1 MKHSIIYILLLFPL
15 GVFAQSVK
23 VSVDKVRIPTYVEP
37 DREELPM
44 FAENRVHQRSTGN
57 PYPNKIVLK
66 VNREEKTNKE
76 YTLITLENEC
86 LEIQILPE
94 IGGKIYAAKDK
105 INGYDFFYKNHVIKP
120 ALIGALGSWTS
131 GGLEFNWPFHHR
143 ASSFM
148 PTDYDIE
155 KLSNGG
161 IIVWVSEHDPTD
173 RMKGTIGIALNP
185 GESIFET
192 RVKLSN
198 RTPLR
203 HSFLWWENVAVPS
216 NKDYEVFFP
225 HDVSHVFFHYKR
237 SVTTY
242 PLATNSTG
250 IFNGIVLD
258 GEVDI
263 SKHKNTIQPTSYFSA
278 ASNYD
283 FFGGYDAGKKCGVV
297 HVADRHVS
305 PGKKMFTWAYNQLSQ
320 SWENALTDTD
330 GAYCELMAGSYSDN
344 QPDFAWLEP
353 METKTFSQYWFPI
366 GEIGVPDFA
375 NTTGA
380 IYIKDAVK
388 VQLNKTRNVQI
399 TIKDKDKVL
408 YSQKANIKV
417 RQEYTV
423 PTDIRMQL
431 GYSINIADANGTSL
445 MSYEVKEY
453 DRFNVPHTTKDMPNI
468 KQVESPHLLYLEGL
482 HVDQYRDP
490 AVKGDN
496 YYQEAIRR
504 DPNYAPALIAL
515 GESNLRTAFYI
526 EALGYLKRAEKVL
539 TQFNTRTEDGKLY
552 YLIGQTYLAIGDIP
566 QAYDY
571 LQKAAWN
578 SGYVSPAM
586 TYIAMLD
593 LCNVEYKKAV
603 QHLTTALAYQKENGI
618 ANALMVYALYLQ
630 GDKKQSDI
638 HFRQVEANDKLNH
651 LARYLGVLTG
661 QVNETAFFDKM
672 STDKNQLCLDLIE
685 TLLTAN
691 LDKEAVKLLEMLQK
705 REPLCFSLSAI
716 YADLKGTKP
725 NDSATEGIAFPNR
738 QIEMTSLTKWA
749 GQGNKK
755 AKFQLACA
763 LYAKGHYANAVS
775 LWQEVSNNDYRA
787 ARNLAVA
794 YYSHMGRKEDA
805 LSLLRKALSLN
816 SKDEQLIFETVYVMG
831 KTGVSPA
838 ERISF
843 LNNHKSS
850 ITRDD
855 VMLEWARAYTMA
867 GQEDQALKLLKERN
881 FIPAEGGEHAVAEQY
896 MMAWF
901 MKGHKYMRE
910 NKMQEAASCFKE
922 AQTLPQ
928 NLGAG
933 LWNYVKLVPY
943 KYYEALCLKVLGRKD
958 DAKAN
963 FEFIT
968 RFEVDYFSNM
978 NLPELPYYQ
987 ALSYRELGMPLK
999 GDVLI
1004 NYKLKDWEEALHAT
1018 DAGYFSTTP
1027 FFISYCDR
1035 AEQQRSAYY
1044 SYLLALAYNYIGN
1057 FEKEKKYMDLA
1068 KENDP
1073 YSLSIYSLKEKFS
1086 ISKSNI

>member
-1 MKHSIIYILLLFPL
+1 MKQIKIYMLALLLFPL
-15 GVFAQSVK
+15 GGYAQSVK
-23 VSVDKVRIPTYVEP
+23 VSVDKVRIPTYAEP
-37 DREELPM
+37 GREELPM

-76 YTLITLENEC
+76 YTLITLENEF

-105 INGYDFFYKNHVIKP
+105 INGYDFFYKNHVVKP

-148 PTDYDIE
+148 PTDYDVE
-155 KLSNGG
+155 KLPNGG

-173 RMKGTIGIALNP
+173 RMKGTIGIVLNP

-192 RVKLSN
+192 RVRLSN

-225 HDVSHVFFHYKR
+225 HDVSHVYFHYKR

-242 PLATNSTG
+242 PVASNSTG

-263 SKHKNTIQPTSYFSA
+263 SKHKNTVQPTSYFSA
-278 ASNYD
+278 ASEYD

-297 HVADRHVS
+297 HVADRHIS

-366 GEIGVPDFA
+366 GEIGIPDFA
-375 NTTGA
+375 NTAGA
-380 IYIKDAVK
+380 IYVKDAVK
-388 VQLNKTRNVQI
+388 IQLNKARNIQI
-399 TIKDKDKVL
+399 TIKNKDKVL
-408 YSQKANIKV
+408 FSGKANLKA
-417 RQEYTV
+417 RQEYTI
-423 PTDIRMQL
+423 PTDIRMEM
-431 GYSINIADANGTSL
+431 GYSIDVAGTDGFSL

-468 KQVESPHLLYLEGL
+468 AKVESPQLLYLEGV

-490 AVKGDN
+490 AVKGES
-496 YYQEAIRR
+496 YYREAIQR
-504 DPNYAPALIAL
+504 DPNYVPALIAL
-515 GESNLRTAFYI
+515 GDAQLRNAFYA
-526 EALGYLKRAEKVL
+526 EALGYLQRAEKVL
-539 TQFNTRTEDGKLY
+539 AQFNTRTEDGKLY
-552 YLIGQTYLAIGDIP
+552 YLMGQTYLAIGDITK
-566 QAYDY
+566 AYDY

-578 SGYVSPAM
+578 SAYVSPAM
-586 TYIAMLD
+586 TYIALLD
-593 LCNVEYKKAV
+593 MRNTEPDKAAR
-603 QHLTTALAYQKENGI
+603 HLATALTYQKDNPV
-618 ANALMVYALYLQ
+618 ANALMVYARYLQ

-638 HFRQVEANDKLNH
+638 HLQQVEANDKLNH
-651 LARYLGVLTG
+651 LARYFGVLTG
-661 QVNETAFFDKM
+661 KVSEMDFFNKM
-672 STDKNQLCLDLIE
+672 ATDKNQLCLDIVE
-685 TLLTAN
+685 TLLTAKLKKETVRL
-691 LDKEAVKLLEMLQK
+691 LDMLQK

-738 QIEMTSLTKWA
+738 RIEMASLSKWA
-749 GQGNKK
+749 QQGNKK
-755 AKFQLACA
+755 AKFQLGCA
-763 LYAKGHYANAVS
+763 LYAKGHYADAVS
-775 LWQEVSNNDYRA
+775 LWEDVSGADYRA

-794 YYSHMGRKEDA
+794 YYSHLDRKDET
-805 LSLLRKALSLN
+805 LPMLRKALSLQA
-816 SKDEQLIFETVYVMG
+816 KDEQLIFETVYVMG
-831 KTGVSPA
+831 KIGVAPA
-838 ERISF
+838 ERLSF
-843 LNNHKSS
+843 LNSHQSS

-867 GQEDQALKLLKERN
+867 GQEDKALELLKGRN

-896 MMAWF
+896 MMAYF
-901 MKGHKYMRE
+901 IKGHKLMRQ
-910 NKMQEAASCFKE
+910 NKMQEAAICFKE

-933 LWNYVKLVPY
+933 LWNYVRLVPY
-943 KYYEALCLKVLGRKD
+943 KYYEAICLKAIGRED
-958 DAKAN
+958 QAKAN
-963 FEFIT
+963 FEYIT
-968 RFEVDYFSNM
+968 SFEIDYFSNM

-987 ALSYRELGMPLK
+987 ALSYRELGMCLK

-1004 NYKLKDWEEALHAT
+1004 NYKLKDWKEALHAA

-1027 FFISYCDR
+1027 FFISYCDQ
-1035 AEQQRSAYY
+1035 AKQQRNAYY
-1044 SYLLALAYNYIGN
+1044 GYLLALAYNYTGN
-1057 FEKEKKYMDLA
+1057 SDLEKEYIDFA
-1068 KENDP
+1068 TENDP
-1073 YSLSIYSLKEKFS
+1073 YVLNVFSLKERFK
-1086 ISKSNI
+1086 